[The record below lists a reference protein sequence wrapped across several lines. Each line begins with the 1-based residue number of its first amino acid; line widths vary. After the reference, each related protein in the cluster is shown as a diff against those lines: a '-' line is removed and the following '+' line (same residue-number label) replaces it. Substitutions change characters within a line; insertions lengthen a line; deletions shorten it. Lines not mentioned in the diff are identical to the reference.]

1 MKKHSD
7 PKVLKRGIL
16 PEDIEEGEEIIML
29 DTTKYA
35 VVIGASR
42 GLGLGLVK
50 EFLLRNCRVTATYR
64 SLETAK
70 PLLDLSKEDPRLRL
84 EKVDINDPDQVMKLA
99 IRLKSTTVDFLF
111 INAGVSLGPKEQVQN
126 IDRNDFVNLM
136 ITNAYS
142 PMQVI
147 NALDSSVHEDGM
159 IAVMSS
165 DLGSVKNNLT
175 GNWEIY
181 RASKAS
187 LNTLMKSRAA
197 AKADRRTYLC
207 LSPGWVRT
215 DMGGDAAPLDITTS
229 TSGLV
234 DTILKRTGST
244 GVQFLNYE
252 GKTVEW

>member
-1 MKKHSD
+1 VVKH
-7 PKVLKRGIL
+7 GIL
-16 PEDIEEGEEIIML
+16 PEDTEEGGEIIMF
-29 DTTKYA
+29 DTPKYA

-64 SLETAK
+64 SLETAQ
-70 PLLDLSKEDPRLRL
+70 PLLDLSKEDPRLSL
-84 EKVDINDPDQVMKLA
+84 EKVDINYSDQVMKLA
-99 IRLKSTTVDFLF
+99 IRLKSTKVDFLF
-111 INAGVSLGPKEQVQN
+111 INAGVSLGPDEQIQN
-126 IDRNDFVNLM
+126 IDRDDFVNLM

-147 NALDSSVHEDGM
+147 NALDYNVHEDGM

-215 DMGGDAAPLDITTS
+215 DMGGDTAPLDITTS

-234 DTILKRTGST
+234 DTMLKLTGST

-252 GKTVEW
+252 GKTVAW